1 MFNLRNQCMNILAID
16 FGTKNLGLAWVGSGV
31 DVVLPYG
38 RVEAE
43 NWKTELPT
51 LIAEEKIGTVVV
63 GIPYGP
69 DGEETKNSE
78 RVRSFIR
85 ELALLIS
92 VPIETI
98 DESFTTR
105 EAQSMEGDASL
116 DEKSAMLILSDY
128 LKEK

>member
-1 MFNLRNQCMNILAID
+1 MNILAID

-38 RVEAE
+38 RVEAK
-43 NWKTELPT
+43 NWKTELPK
-51 LIAEEKIGTVVV
+51 LILEEKIGTVLV

-85 ELALLIS
+85 ELALLVS

-116 DEKSAMLILSDY
+116 DEKAAMLILSDY
-128 LKEK
+128 LKQHM